1 VIHHG
6 QCSFR
11 ALIGAAPRLFY
22 PEFMAR
28 LRRFTAH
35 VDEVSPS
42 CDVGFTM
49 PDAVILFIMHD
60 IETNAVLEREHNC
73 ALFKVSTA
81 PTRKYTIRDN

>member
-1 VIHHG
+1 MIHHG

-49 PDAVILFIMHD
+49 PDAVILFIVDD
-60 IETNAVLEREHNC
+60 IETYAVLKREHCC
-73 ALFKVSTA
+73 ALFKVSKTA
-81 PTRKYTIRDN
+81 TRK